1 MCDNLLSEPQMD
13 FAVFVVHAHES
24 RFSINERWS
33 WLREDLQSFAE
44 ENWWVC
50 KRVKKYPY
58 KYFC

>member
-1 MCDNLLSEPQMD
+1 MD
-13 FAVFVVHAHES
+13 FAVFVVHTHES